1 MGSITVNDIR
11 EALLDEKIIIKH
23 NGIDIYIE
31 PVTTPREQSHKGT
44 HTT

>member
-31 PVTTPREQSHKGT
+31 CQETKEQLIIPMT
-44 HTT
+44 HS